1 LKIKTLFLS
10 AAIIFT
16 FYNLIFTETLHS
28 QIKKSEKYSKVKIF
42 VKNNSDINRIESQDL
57 HFDHVIR
64 KKDFL
69 EAWLSES
76 EIELLNK
83 SGVSYQILINDWK
96 KYYDELPKM
105 SSSEINKAITES
117 ADNFFVSH
125 SIYGSMGGFLKYSE
139 VNAKLDS
146 MRMEYPNL
154 ISVKFAI
161 DSTVENRKI
170 WTVRVSNSPNSPTGR
185 PEIWYHSLIHARE
198 PESME
203 HTIYF
208 MYWLFEN
215 YQIDPIAT
223 YILENRELY
232 FTPVL
237 NPDGY
242 VYNETNSP
250 NGGGMWR
257 KNRKNNG
264 GGIYGVD
271 LNRNYGIYQY
281 WNSSNNGSSTSP
293 SSETYRGVSPF
304 SEPET
309 KAVQKFVNSRNFVA
323 ILGSHTSGNLMIK
336 PWAWQDPLPTPD
348 DDKFNEYLA
357 DMTKYNHYTTG
368 TPFQTV
374 GYKVRGSADDWYYN
388 DSAHS
393 PHRIIA
399 ITPETGTTG
408 FWPSQAEIIPL
419 AQGMLFTNQYFAM
432 LGGAYVFPESVN
444 LNKLIY
450 SKGESG
456 TLKVKF
462 KNKGLQTAQNVKIE
476 CTSPSYYLNIPV
488 SSYNYF
494 SLNSFDSDSSDFG
507 FTISP
512 ALPDNSAI
520 PVVINIKQNDSD
532 IVYTETKYLL
542 IGNGNVTFAD
552 SSENG
557 FGKWT
562 TNQGWALTSSQFYS
576 PNNSFTDSPSGNYPD
591 NASNSLTMS
600 LPLNVSASP
609 VTFLNFRHKYDTEVG
624 YDYCYVEVSSNNGSS
639 WQTVTSYNGLQSSWT
654 EQNLD
659 ITSFANSSA
668 QMKVRFTLKSDQY
681 VTADGWYID
690 DIKIINYNSFINS
703 VMTNVN
709 MTVAPEGFYNSN
721 TNSLNMNDTVALYL
735 RNIYSPYIIIDSAK
749 SVIDSLTFSGNFSF
763 TNTGTG
769 VYYYVIRH
777 RNSIET
783 WSKSGGEAFSFG
795 GNMNYNFTTNS
806 SQAYGNNL
814 KQINSKYFIYSG
826 DINQDGSIDASDLS
840 ISENDV
846 SVNLSGYVT
855 SDLTG
860 DYYAD
865 GSDLSIIENNAS
877 LSILKIVP

>member
-1 LKIKTLFLS
+1 MKVKIHFLS

-16 FYNLIFTETLHS
+16 FLSLNFTEALHS
-28 QIKKSEKYSKVKIF
+28 QNKNSEKYSKVKIF
-42 VKNNSDINRIESQDL
+42 VNNNTDINKIESQDL

-64 KKDFL
+64 KNDFL

-76 EIELLNK
+76 EINLLKK
-83 SGVSYQILINDWK
+83 SGVSFQIIINDWK
-96 KYYDELPKM
+96 KYFDELPKM
-105 SSSEINKAITES
+105 SNSEIRNAILES
-117 ADNFFVSH
+117 ADNYNVSH

-146 MRMEYPNL
+146 MRLQYPNL
-154 ISVKFAI
+154 ISAKFAI
-161 DSTVENRKI
+161 DSSVENRKI

-257 KNRKNNG
+257 KNRRNNG
-264 GGIYGVD
+264 SGIYGVD

-281 WNSSNNGSSTSP
+281 WNSTNNGSSTSP

-323 ILGSHTSGNLMIK
+323 ILGSHTSGNLLIK
-336 PWAWQDPLPTPD
+336 PWAWQDPIPTPD
-348 DDKFNEYLA
+348 DYKFNEYLA
-357 DMTKYNHYTTG
+357 DMSKYNHYRTG

-432 LGGAYVFPESVN
+432 IGGAYVYPVSIN
-444 LNKLIY
+444 LNKEIY
-450 SKGESG
+450 MAGESG

-462 KNKGLQTAQNVKIE
+462 KNKGLETAQNVKIE
-476 CTSPSYYLNIPV
+476 CTSPSYYLNLPFT
-488 SSYNYF
+488 SYNYF
-494 SLNSFDSDSSDFG
+494 TLNSFDSDSSVFG
-507 FTISP
+507 FTISS
-512 ALPDNSAI
+512 ALPQNSSI
-520 PVVINIKQNDSD
+520 PVVIIIKQNDSD

-542 IGNGNVTFAD
+542 IGNGNITFAD

-562 TNQGWALTSSQFYS
+562 TNQGWALTSSQYYS
-576 PNNSFTDSPSGNYPD
+576 PSNSFTDSPSGNYPD
-591 NASNSLTMS
+591 NVNNSLTMN

-609 VTFLNFRHKYDTEVG
+609 VTFLNFRHKFDTEVG

-659 ITSFANSSA
+659 ISAFANSST
-668 QMKVRFTLKSDQY
+668 QMKVRFTLKSDQSL
-681 VTADGWYID
+681 TADGWYLD
-690 DIKIINYNSFINS
+690 DIKIINYNSFLNS
-703 VMTNVN
+703 VVTNVN
-709 MTVAPEGFYNSN
+709 VKVAPEGLYNSV
-721 TNSLNMNDTVALYL
+721 TNSLNMKDTVILYL
-735 RNIYSPYIIIDSAK
+735 REVFSPYLLKDSAI
-749 SVIDSLTFSGNFSF
+749 SVIDSLTLSGNFNF
-763 TNTGTG
+763 TNTATG
-769 VYYYVIRH
+769 VYYYEIRH

-783 WSKSGGEAFSFG
+783 WSKSGGEAYTFG
-795 GNMNYNFTTNS
+795 EVINYDFTS
-806 SQAYGNNL
+806 ESAQAFGNNL

-826 DINQDGSIDASDLS
+826 DVNQDGSVDASDLS
-840 ISENDV
+840 ITENDI

-860 DYYAD
+860 DNYTD
-865 GSDLSIIENNAS
+865 GSDLSIVENNS
-877 LSILKIVP
+877 ELSILKIVP